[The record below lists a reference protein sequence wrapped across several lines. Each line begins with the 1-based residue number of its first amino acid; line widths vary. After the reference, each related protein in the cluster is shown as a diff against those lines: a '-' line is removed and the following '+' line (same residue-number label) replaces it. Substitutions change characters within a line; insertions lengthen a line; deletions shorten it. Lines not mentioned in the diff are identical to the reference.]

1 MKIIDLLNE
10 RDSYVYDY
18 IKNRRNDL
26 TQQIFDLDE
35 YVSFGE
41 RKVLTKQVQRAIT
54 TGDLSQWD
62 EMDAETKFYT
72 LKDLGLVPD
81 ISSSWE
87 WKDATRLDKVLQTA
101 IRKNQDERYQT
112 ELGPEKRA
120 ELNTKAEELAELK
133 RQQRRKEALE
143 DAELAFQRA
152 ETVAQRQAVME
163 KIKRQFQHDL
173 DVINTNHRSNMEAI
187 RTGNKHELDKM
198 EKEHQHEKDMFDRQ
212 NPRKP
217 GSSRIDVEIEP
228 DLGPDDDDEKQS
240 EFDQFTQDLNT
251 IAAPQ
256 SLPGPDQKP
265 PKKPSRYDNS
275 DAVDVDFKEPSDE
288 EDKKDKKDP
297 PALPGPKKESISYYK
312 NLIDQMEGRR

>member
-10 RDSYVYDY
+10 RDSYFYDY

-26 TQQIFDLDE
+26 TQQILDPE
-35 YVSFGE
+35 GH
-41 RKVLTKQVQRAIT
+41 KHQQRIRQQDREHELAI
-54 TGDLSQWD
+54 GSQ
-62 EMDAETKFYT
+62 
-72 LKDLGLVPD
+72 G
-81 ISSSWE
+81 
-87 WKDATRLDKVLQTA
+87 
-101 IRKNQDERYQT
+101 
-112 ELGPEKRA
+112 RA
-120 ELNTKAEELAELK
+120 ELKAKAEELAELK

-152 ETVAQRQAVME
+152 ETVAQRQAEME
-163 KIKRQFQHDL
+163 KIKRQYQHDL

-212 NPRKP
+212 NPTVPQKP
-217 GSSRIDVEIEP
+217 TNTIEIEP

-240 EFDQFTQDLNT
+240 AFDQFKQDLNT

-265 PKKPSRYDNS
+265 PKKPGRYDNS
-275 DAVDVDFKEPSDE
+275 DAVDVDFKEPGDE